1 MDIYLLCFEWTHCKA
16 DTLAQTNF
24 IEKNVF
30 LILRYLPIELN
41 LITDYNLYNCAHS
54 SFQVWELWDSRI
66 GSCRDSER
74 CDRNRGSMEIQSKFS
89 LLIFVVDFFKE
100 LLPAP

>member
-54 SFQVWELWDSRI
+54 SFQVWDSRS
-66 GSCRDSER
+66 GVRQDSER
-74 CDRNRGSMEIQSKFS
+74 CDRNRGSMEIKSKFS
-89 LLIFVVDFFKE
+89 LSTFVVDFFKE